1 MSEIIKKLWNIAWDM
16 WEQRNDILHESEQN
30 REAILECN
38 TNNKMKQM
46 YAIGPGQLAR
56 TDFGLMAHTL
66 EHHLGQPHH
75 TKKLW
80 LESIAAAIHR
90 RKLHEHGAM
99 MAEQRLMETWVVRNP
114 MRPPPLPTSQR
125 HTPSQTQ

>member
-1 MSEIIKKLWNIAWDM
+1 M
-16 WEQRNDILHESEQN
+16 WEQRNNILHNSEQN
-30 REAILECN
+30 REAILKHD
-38 TNNKMKQM
+38 TNKIIRQT
-46 YAIGPGQLAR
+46 YAIRMGQLAR
-56 TDFGLMAHTL
+56 TDFGLMANTL

-99 MAEQRLMETWVVRNP
+99 TAEQRLMETWVVRNP
-114 MRPPPLPTSQR
+114 TRPPPIPTSQR
-125 HTPSQTQ
+125 RIPRQTQRPVNHPNSSTP